1 MLKENLSHHST
12 VRHLTLTLLLLGYLV
27 TDATAAPSSRDDIA
41 LTEILSGDV
50 AKDKERPRFKVDAAW
65 PHLPET
71 MLLGQLAGIAVD
83 SLDGVWAV
91 HRPQSLTA
99 TDTGLIADPPS
110 ALCCQPAPPVV
121 HFAKDGSWLG
131 GFGGPDSAPVIGG
144 VNQWPQSLH
153 GISVDSQGSLW
164 LAGNGP
170 GDHVMLRYTQDGK
183 FIRAFGQREQTRGN
197 NDLTRLGNP
206 SDVNS
211 INGKVYISDG
221 YTNRRLIAFEEHAG
235 QAFGIWG
242 AYGAPPMQR
251 TREDAFDQSQAIH
264 QAEGGPD
271 PEAHELGSIVHC
283 SVPSGDGQ
291 LYLCDHVNNRA
302 QVFDIL
308 DDGSLRFVRNL
319 VIAPKTGGL
328 GTVTDIA
335 LSPDKKYLYAA
346 DMANGRVWILLRD
359 SQEVLGYFGRTG
371 RQAGQFTWLHSIA
384 TDSEGN
390 IYTAEVGTGRRIQK
404 FVFTGI
410 R

>member
-1 MLKENLSHHST
+1 
-12 VRHLTLTLLLLGYLV
+12 
-27 TDATAAPSSRDDIA
+27 
-41 LTEILSGDV
+41 
-50 AKDKERPRFKVDAAW
+50 
-65 PHLPET
+65 
-71 MLLGQLAGIAVD
+71 
-83 SLDGVWAV
+83 
-91 HRPQSLTA
+91 
-99 TDTGLIADPPS
+99 
-110 ALCCQPAPPVV
+110 
-121 HFAKDGSWLG
+121 
-131 GFGGPDSAPVIGG
+131 
-144 VNQWPQSLH
+144 
-153 GISVDSQGSLW
+153 
-164 LAGNGP
+164 
-170 GDHVMLRYTQDGK
+170 
-183 FIRAFGQREQTRGN
+183 
-197 NDLTRLGNP
+197 
-206 SDVNS
+206 
-211 INGKVYISDG
+211 
-221 YTNRRLIAFEEHAG
+221 
-235 QAFGIWG
+235 
-242 AYGAPPMQR
+242 MQR

-291 LYLCDHVNNRA
+291 LYLCDRVNNRA